1 MKTLIFVVLLSTAV
15 FGLRNQCP
23 LKGCDCGKICTR
35 TFDCVRGQ
43 HKKRSRRNVLAF
55 PATHESLLIENG
67 YANDEGLPRYLK
79 MTDVQH
85 AVDSSEL
92 IPLAAYRGVILSPR
106 LPAARSAARPE
117 VITFLYT
124 VGAAH
129 SQFSPLPIIVDS
141 AVRPVQVQR
150 RLHLRNAAPWK
161 GDRASPHETGA
172 TVDLKRQGRAD
183 DAWMVA
189 YLSVASTA
197 GRIHVIEER
206 NCWHIFVR
214 RANAI
219 NADVSW

>member
-55 PATHESLLIENG
+55 PATHESLLVENG
-67 YANDEGLPRYLK
+67 YANDEGLPRYAT
-79 MTDVQH
+79 MTDVQQ
-85 AVDSSEL
+85 AVESNIL
-92 IPLAAYRGVILSPR
+92 VPLADYKGVILSAH

-129 SQFSPLPIIVDS
+129 AQFSPHPIIVDS
-141 AVRPVQVQR
+141 AVRPVSVQK
-150 RLHLRNAAPWK
+150 RLHLRNAAPARGEK
-161 GDRASPHETGA
+161 ASPHETGA

-183 DAWMVA
+183 DVWMVA
-189 YLSVASTA
+189 YLSAEQAA
-197 GRIHVIEER
+197 GRLHVIEER

-214 RANAI
+214 RP
-219 NADVSW
+219 